1 MFAAS
6 LRMIADNTSRSA
18 WSYIACPVKFYSAP
32 KKGLYATI
40 EVAAPESWQR
50 SSFRAA
56 CVGNGRQ
63 P

>member
-40 EVAAPESWQR
+40 EVAAPESWQL
-50 SSFRAA
+50 SWFRAA
-56 CVGNGRQ
+56 
-63 P
+63 